1 MKYTTS
7 SYVITLKLATNYNDI
22 KALEKRYHIAEIIYN
37 SVIKYARKQYKKL
50 LLDPGYKNAK
60 GKDRSKLIEEYNL
73 TEFQLF
79 KYVKIIGKKY
89 KKYLDSK
96 VVQNIAKYAYV
107 SVRKLLYGNGKHL
120 HFKKYGELDTIST
133 DTNKNKLQY
142 INGVV
147 RFNNL
152 KIKVRNKDL
161 NNPYIKEALN
171 DRIKFIRIKRL
182 IFNGG
187 YHYYVQLIM
196 EGIPPLKK
204 KEDVKGN
211 VGIDIGPST
220 IAVSSNTSCILNE
233 LSPKANDYNKKINL
247 ILQKMDISKRKSNP
261 QNYNSDGTIKK
272 GKKKWL
278 YSNNYKALK
287 RKVKTLYRRKS
298 AYIKQSHEI
307 LSNEI
312 LSLGN
317 NVFVENMNFK
327 TLQRK
332 SKNTQRQEKITTVVD
347 SKGNE
352 KQIHKYKKKKRFGK
366 SLNNKAP
373 AMLVSIIDR
382 KLHYLNKE
390 IHKVD
395 TKQFKASQYNHIT
408 NTYEKKKLYEREN
421 IINNIWIQ
429 RDLYSAFLLMNSK
442 DNLKSTDREKCINT
456 FNNFI
461 KLHNECIANIKL
473 NNIKHPKSFG
483 F

>member
-1 MKYTTS
+1 MKATTK
-7 SYVITLKLATNYNDI
+7 SYVITLKLATNYSDI
-22 KALEKRYHIAEIIYN
+22 KALEKRYRIAEIIYN

-50 LLDPGYKNAK
+50 LMDKRYKEAK
-60 GKDRSKLIEEYNL
+60 GKDRSNLIQECNL
-73 TEFQLF
+73 TKFQLF

-96 VVQNIAKYAYV
+96 VVQNIAAYAYV
-107 SVRKLLYGNGKHL
+107 SVQKLLYGNGKYL

-133 DTNKNKLQY
+133 DTNINKLKY
-142 INGVV
+142 VDGIVI
-147 RFNNL
+147 FNNL

-161 NNPYIKEALN
+161 NNPYIKEALKS
-171 DRIKFIRIKRL
+171 RIKFIRIKRL

-196 EGIPPLKK
+196 EGIPPLKERK
-204 KEDVKGN
+204 IINGN

-220 IAVSSNTSCILNE
+220 VAVSSNTRCVLKE
-233 LSPKANDYNKKINL
+233 LAPKTNDYNKKIAL
-247 ILQKMDISKRKSNP
+247 ILQKMDRSKRKSNP
-261 QNYNSDGTIKK
+261 QNYNNDGTIKR
-272 GKKKWL
+272 GMKWL
-278 YSNNYKALK
+278 YSNNYKALR
-287 RKVKTLYRRKS
+287 RKLKTLYRRKS

-317 NVFVENMNFK
+317 NVLVEKMNFSA
-327 TLQRK
+327 LQRRA
-332 SKNTQRQEKITTVVD
+332 KNTQRQDKVTIIID

-366 SLNNKAP
+366 SLNNRAP
-373 AMLVSIIDR
+373 AMLISIIDR
-382 KLHYLNKE
+382 KLNYLNNE

-395 TKQFKASQYNHIT
+395 TKEFKASQYNHVT

-421 IINNIWIQ
+421 LINNIWIQ

-442 DNLKSTDREKCINT
+442 ADLKSTDRDKCNET
-456 FNNFI
+456 FENFI
-461 KLHNECIANIKL
+461 KLHNECIEEIKL
-473 NNIKHPKSFG
+473 NNIKRPTSFG